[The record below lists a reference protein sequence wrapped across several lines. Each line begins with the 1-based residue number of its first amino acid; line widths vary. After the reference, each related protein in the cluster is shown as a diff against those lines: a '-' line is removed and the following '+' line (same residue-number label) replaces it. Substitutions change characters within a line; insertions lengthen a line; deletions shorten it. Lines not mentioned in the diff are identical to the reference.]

1 MPEPETPI
9 LSPFALS
16 LDGLLRTF
24 RRLAGEVAEQSGL
37 TVHQM
42 HVLGN
47 LWGRGACTMTDLKQE
62 LEVTTGA
69 VTGLVDR
76 LERLGLVTRVPS
88 QADRRVTLLELTPAG
103 REAFTAA
110 LMAWEKRLAGWLDGV
125 PADQRPQVV
134 PVMQALLAA
143 STNI

>member
-16 LDGLLRTF
+16 LDGLLRIF
-24 RRLAGEVAEQSGL
+24 RRLSGEVAEQSGL
-37 TVHQM
+37 TIHQM

-88 QADRRVTLLELTPAG
+88 QEDRRVTLLELTPAG
-103 REAFTAA
+103 REAVTAA
-110 LMAWEKRLAGWLDGV
+110 VQAWEKRLAGWLDGV
-125 PADQRPQVV
+125 PANQRAQVV

-143 STNI
+143 GADI

>member
-16 LDGLLRTF
+16 LDGLLRIF
-24 RRLAGEVAEQSGL
+24 RRLSGEVAEQSGL
-37 TVHQM
+37 TIHQM

-88 QADRRVTLLELTPAG
+88 QEDRRVTLLELTPAG
-103 REAFTAA
+103 REAVTAA
-110 LMAWEKRLAGWLDGV
+110 VQAWEKRLAGWLDGV
-125 PADQRPQVV
+125 PANQRTQVV
-134 PVMQALLAA
+134 PILQALLAA
-143 STNI
+143 GAEV

>member
-1 MPEPETPI
+1 MSEPVTPV

-16 LDGLLRTF
+16 LDGLLRIF
-24 RRLAGEVAEQSGL
+24 RRLSDEVAEQNGL
-37 TVHQM
+37 TIHQM

-47 LWGRGACTMTDLKQE
+47 LWGRGACTMTDLKEE
-62 LEVTTGA
+62 LGVTTGA

-125 PADQRPQVV
+125 PADRRAQVV

-143 STNI
+143 GADI